1 MEFTRATGNGIR
13 SQQLNEG
20 DVGLDQEFES
30 LVNSDRH
37 LNHTSAQSNKKA
49 DEDQEGWLGSDD
61 IEDFE

>member
-49 DEDQEGWLGSDD
+49 DEDQGGWLGSDD